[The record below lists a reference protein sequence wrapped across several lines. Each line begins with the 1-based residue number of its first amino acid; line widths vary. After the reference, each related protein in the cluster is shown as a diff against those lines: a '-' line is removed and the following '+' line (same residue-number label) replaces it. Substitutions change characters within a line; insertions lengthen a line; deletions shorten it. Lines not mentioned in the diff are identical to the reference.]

1 MKSKLKLLYLQY
13 TLTKDILQSSIREDT
28 LSQRKGWYFEEGSLT
43 GFCLSGLWFALC
55 VCDICEKMYIVH
67 KELTCDWVKSKVA
80 KCKFYLQKN
89 SKRRRTG
96 GKFTISSTKFHVN
109 FFLWC
114 WIMWLEYVIKCRL
127 FTRKWHVTER
137 GPIWRNGIWLV
148 EYNSST
154 WKIVQCSCRAMVWY
168 VLIGL

>member
-1 MKSKLKLLYLQY
+1 MKKVPWLVFAYLDFD
-13 TLTKDILQSSIREDT
+13 LPSV
-28 LSQRKGWYFEEGSLT
+28 
-43 GFCLSGLWFALC
+43 C
-55 VCDICEKMYIVH
+55 VTYVKKCM
-67 KELTCDWVKSKVA
+67 LFTRNWVKSKVA
-80 KCKFYLQKN
+80 KSKFYLLKN
-89 SKRRRTG
+89 SKRKRTC

-114 WIMWLEYVIKCRL
+114 WIMRLEYVIKCRL